1 MTNNIREKFC
11 KSCNRSKNIED
22 SEEEFKYKK
31 NNSNFIEGYQNTS
44 YSKLIVNPND
54 MDEAKVQKYRG
65 GGKIIV
71 NPRNMDEI
79 NAQKY
84 RSGKIIVNPSDI
96 GEVNDKK
103 VIVNNNFWSVGVL

>member
-1 MTNNIREKFC
+1 MPNNIREKFC
-11 KSCNRSKNIED
+11 KSCNRSKNIGD
-22 SEEEFKYKK
+22 SDEEFKYKK

-54 MDEAKVQKYRG
+54 MDKANMQKYR

-71 NPRNMDEI
+71 NPGNMDEI
-79 NAQKY
+79 NSQRY
-84 RSGKIIVNPSDI
+84 RGGKIIVNPSDI